1 MSLNEE
7 KAPSLVGP
15 ELAGTLGLPGPLL
28 RGTREGRV
36 GVPRP
41 RSRRLGRQETGGGP
55 QWAGDF
61 KSEPQQEAGE
71 VRTSTSPGQLGS
83 RSPAPRPLGHLPGPS
98 RPLASPR
105 APVPPPPGPWA
116 PPLGPPPPPLAPR
129 VPSVPDPPPSAW
141 PQRLP
146 VAAVG
151 WGRGAGG
158 GGRGGRGLD
167 GGPAHGP
174 ARPPTGPPSRAV
186 RTRSLC
192 AWDES
197 GGGARRAGS

>member
-7 KAPSLVGP
+7 KAPSLAGP

-98 RPLASPR
+98 RPLAPLFRRLPSPGI
-105 APVPPPPGPWA
+105 PLLVPRRHPW
-116 PPLGPPPPPLAPR
+116 PLG
-129 VPSVPDPPPSAW
+129 SPPS
-141 PQRLP
+141 PTRRHP
-146 VAAVG
+146 R
-151 WGRGAGG
+151 GRSASRWLRSAGGAGQGAGG
-158 GGRGGRGLD
+158 G
-167 GGPAHGP
+167 
-174 ARPPTGPPSRAV
+174 
-186 RTRSLC
+186 
-192 AWDES
+192 E
-197 GGGARRAGS
+197 GGA